1 MLATADDAVRE
12 RPADGVRMAL
22 ITNRLQSIARRMQ
35 NTLFRTGRSG
45 ILNTAHD
52 FSCVVLTRDC
62 RLLAAAESLPL
73 HVMIGPDI
81 IAREILAYH
90 PRLERGDAFLH
101 NSPYHGNS
109 HAADHCIVVPI
120 IDDQGVHRLTVL
132 AKAHQ
137 ADCGNSLP
145 TTYMGHAR
153 DVYEEGA
160 LIFHAVRIQRNYRDI
175 DDIIR
180 MCRLRIRVPEQWWGD
195 YLAALGAA
203 RIGEQSLLALGQDI
217 GWDTLDAYAEDWF
230 DYSEQRM
237 VDAIRRMPSGRV
249 TVKSRHD
256 PFPGV
261 PDGIPVQ
268 VTVEIKSA
276 EALIEVDLR
285 DNPDCQPCGLNLT
298 ESCAKGA
305 AMVAVY
311 NSLVDHTVPAN
322 AGGFRRVRVLLR
334 ENCCVG
340 IPTHPFS
347 CSVATTNLADRVSNS
362 TQRAI
367 AEIADGFGMA
377 ETGPIIP
384 PGGGVI
390 SGVDPRA
397 GGGAF
402 VNQVMLGITG
412 GAGTP
417 VTDGWLLII
426 HVGNAGM
433 CHHDSIEVDELHHPI
448 LVHYRGLVPDSEG
461 AGRFRGAPG
470 IRVEFGPTEACNLDV
485 LYTADGMVSPALGAR
500 GGHAGGLLQAMKRT
514 ASGELMSLPACG
526 GVRLAPGETV
536 VSVASGGGGYGSP
549 LERDPDRVKVDVDEG
564 WITPERARDI
574 YGVTFD
580 SPGTVDIAATRVR
593 RERLASA
600 ATACECDDRP
610 GDHPVGAT
618 ARSQAR
624 PQSA

>member
-1 MLATADDAVRE
+1 MTGDSSARQQV
-12 RPADGVRMAL
+12 DGVRMAL
-22 ITNRLQSIARRMQ
+22 ITNRLQAIARRMQ

-52 FSCVVLTRDC
+52 FSCVVLTSDC
-62 RLLAAAESLPL
+62 RLLVAAESLPL
-73 HVMIGPDI
+73 HVMVGPDI
-81 IAREILAYH
+81 IAREILAHH
-90 PRLERGDAFLH
+90 PRPKRGDAYLH

-109 HAADHCIVVPI
+109 HAADHCTVVPI
-120 IDDQGVHRLTVL
+120 IDDEGVHRLTVL

-160 LIFHAVRIQRNYRDI
+160 LIFHAVRIQESYRDI
-175 DDIIR
+175 DDIVR

-195 YLAALGAA
+195 YLAALSAV
-203 RIGEQSLLALGQDI
+203 RIGEQALLELGADI
-217 GWDTLDAYAEDWF
+217 GWDVLAAYTEDWF
-230 DYSEQRM
+230 DYSERQM
-237 VDAIRRMPSGRV
+237 IEAIRRIPSGQITV
-249 TVKSRHD
+249 TSRHD

-261 PDGIPVQ
+261 PEGIPVSVSVKIDAQ
-268 VTVEIKSA
+268 RA
-276 EALIEVDLR
+276 AIEVDLR

-298 ESCAKGA
+298 ESTAMSA

-311 NSLVDHTVPAN
+311 NSIMDHGVPPN
-322 AGGFRRVRVLLR
+322 AGSFRRVRILLR

-340 IPTHPFS
+340 IPVHPFS
-347 CSVATTNLADRVSNS
+347 CSVATTNLADRVSNA

-367 AEIADGFGMA
+367 AEIAEGFGMA

-390 SGVDPRA
+390 SGNDPRTA
-397 GGGAF
+397 NAAF

-448 LVHYRGLVPDSEG
+448 LVHHRGLVADSEG

-470 IRVEFGPTEACNLDV
+470 IRVEFGPTDGCTLDV

-500 GGHAGGLLQAMKRT
+500 GGEAGSLLTAWKRCH
-514 ASGELMSLPACG
+514 SGDLEPLAPCG
-526 GVRLAPGETV
+526 GVRLKPGEAV
-536 VSVASGGGGYGSP
+536 ISVASGGGGYGSP
-549 LERDPDRVKVDVDEG
+549 LERDPHRVKHDMDEG
-564 WITPERARDI
+564 WITPLRAADV
-574 YGVTFD
+574 YGVAFD
-580 SPGTVDIAATRVR
+580 ATGAIDRKATVAL
-593 RERLASA
+593 RERLTS
-600 ATACECDDRP
+600 TPRRVDRLTI
-610 GDHPVGAT
+610 VG
-618 ARSQAR
+618 SG
-624 PQSA
+624 

>member
-1 MLATADDAVRE
+1 MVHPVENDLPE
-12 RPADGVRMAL
+12 RRSDGVRLAL

-52 FSCVVLTRDC
+52 FSCVVLTCDC
-62 RLLAAAESLPL
+62 RLLVAAESLPL
-73 HVMIGPDI
+73 HIMIGPDI
-81 IAREILAYH
+81 IVRDILNHH
-90 PRLERGDAFLH
+90 PQPKRGDAFLH

-109 HAADHCIVVPI
+109 HAADHCIVVPV
-120 IDDQGVHRLTVL
+120 IDDEGVHRFTVL

-137 ADCGNSLP
+137 ADCGNSMP

-153 DVYEEGA
+153 DLYEEGA
-160 LIFHAVRIQRNYRDI
+160 LIFQAVQIQKDYRDI
-175 DDIIR
+175 GDIIR

-195 YLAALGAA
+195 YLAALGAV
-203 RIGEQSLLALGQDI
+203 RIGERALLDLGRDI
-217 GWDTLDAYAEDWF
+217 GWEAIQAYAEDWF
-230 DYSEQRM
+230 DYSEKRM
-237 VDAIRRMPSGRV
+237 IEAIRRMPSGRAVV
-249 TVKSRHD
+249 TSRHD

-261 PDGIPVQ
+261 PDGIPVR
-268 VTVEIKSA
+268 VAVEVNA
-276 EALIEVDLR
+276 EDALIEVDLR

-311 NSLVDHTVPAN
+311 NSIVDHSVPPN
-322 AGGFRRVRVLLR
+322 AGSFRRVRILVR

-340 IPTHPFS
+340 IPVHPFS

-390 SGVDPRA
+390 SGADPRA
-397 GGGAF
+397 ANAAF
-402 VNQVMLGITG
+402 VNQIMLGITG

-433 CHHDSIEVDELHHPI
+433 CHHDSIEIDELHHPI
-448 LVHYRGLVPDSEG
+448 LVFGRELVPDSEG

-470 IRVEFGPTEACNLDV
+470 IRVEFGPIEGCTLDV
-485 LYTADGMVSPALGAR
+485 LYTADGTVSPALGAC
-500 GGHAGGLLQAMKRT
+500 GGEAGGLLQALKRKG
-514 ASGELMSLPACG
+514 SGELVPLPACG
-526 GVRLAPGETV
+526 GVRLVPGETV
-536 VSVASGGGGYGSP
+536 ISIASGGGGYGSP
-549 LERDPDRVKVDVDEG
+549 LEREPQRVKHDVDEG
-564 WITPERARDI
+564 WITPGRAKAV
-574 YGVTFD
+574 YGVTLD
-580 SPGTVDIAATRVR
+580 AAGNLDINTTLAERQGRRV
-593 RERLASA
+593 
-600 ATACECDDRP
+600 
-610 GDHPVGAT
+610 V
-618 ARSQAR
+618 
-624 PQSA
+624 

>member
-1 MLATADDAVRE
+1 MTGDSSARQQV
-12 RPADGVRMAL
+12 DGVRMAL
-22 ITNRLQSIARRMQ
+22 ITNRLQAIARRMQ

-52 FSCVVLTRDC
+52 FSCVVLTPDC
-62 RLLAAAESLPL
+62 RLLVAAESLPL
-73 HVMIGPDI
+73 HVMVGPDI
-81 IAREILAYH
+81 IAREILAHH
-90 PRLERGDAFLH
+90 PRPKRGDAYLH

-109 HAADHCIVVPI
+109 HAADHCTVVPI
-120 IDDQGVHRLTVL
+120 IDDEGVHRLTVL

-160 LIFHAVRIQRNYRDI
+160 LIFHAVRIQESYRDI
-175 DDIIR
+175 DDIVR

-195 YLAALGAA
+195 YLAALSAV
-203 RIGEQSLLALGQDI
+203 RIGEQALLELGADI
-217 GWDTLDAYAEDWF
+217 GWDVLAAYTEDWF

-237 VDAIRRMPSGRV
+237 SEAIRRMPSGQITV
-249 TVKSRHD
+249 TSRHD

-261 PDGIPVQ
+261 PEGIPVNVSVKIDAQ
-268 VTVEIKSA
+268 RA
-276 EALIEVDLR
+276 AIEVDLR
-285 DNPDCQPCGLNLT
+285 DNPECQPCGLNLT
-298 ESCAKGA
+298 ESTAMGA

-311 NSLVDHTVPAN
+311 NSLMDHRVPPN
-322 AGGFRRVRVLLR
+322 AGSFRRVRILLR

-340 IPTHPFS
+340 IPVHPFS

-367 AEIADGFGMA
+367 AEIAAGYGMA

-390 SGVDPRA
+390 SGNDPRA
-397 GGGAF
+397 ANAAF

-448 LVHYRGLVPDSEG
+448 LVQHRGLVADSEG

-470 IRVEFGPTEACNLDV
+470 IRVEFGPTDGCTLDV
-485 LYTADGMVSPALGAR
+485 LYTADGMVSPARGVR
-500 GGHAGGLLQAMKRT
+500 GGEPGSLLTAWKRRL
-514 ASGELMSLPACG
+514 SGDLEPLAPCG
-526 GVRLAPGETV
+526 GVRLKPGETV
-536 VSVASGGGGYGSP
+536 ISVASGGGGYGSP
-549 LERDPDRVKVDVDEG
+549 LERDPHRVKHDMDEG
-564 WITPERARDI
+564 WITSLRASDV
-574 YGVTFD
+574 YGVAFD
-580 SPGTVDIAATRVR
+580 ATGAIDRKATIAL
-593 RERLASA
+593 RERLTS
-600 ATACECDDRP
+600 TPRRVD
-610 GDHPVGAT
+610 
-618 ARSQAR
+618 
-624 PQSA
+624 

>member
-1 MLATADDAVRE
+1 
-12 RPADGVRMAL
+12 MAL

-62 RLLAAAESLPL
+62 RLLAAAESLPI

-81 IAREILAYH
+81 IAREILTH
-90 PRLERGDAFLH
+90 HSRLERGDAFLH

-109 HAADHCIVVPI
+109 HAADHCIVVPVV
-120 IDDQGVHRLTVL
+120 DDQGVHRLTVL

-153 DVYEEGA
+153 DVYEEAA
-160 LIFHAVRIQRNYRDI
+160 LIFHAVKIQRNYKDI

-203 RIGEQSLLALGQDI
+203 RIGEQSLLTLGHDI
-217 GWDTLDAYAEDWF
+217 GWGTLDAYAEDWF
-230 DYSEQRM
+230 DYSEQKM
-237 VDAIRRMPSGRV
+237 VDAIRRMPSGRI
-249 TVKSRHD
+249 TVQSRHD

-261 PDGIPVQ
+261 PDGIPVR
-268 VTVEIKSA
+268 VTVEVKSD

-311 NSLVDHTVPAN
+311 NSLIDHTVPPN
-322 AGGFRRVRVLLR
+322 AGSFRRVRVLVR

-340 IPTHPFS
+340 IPAHPYS

-433 CHHDSIEVDELHHPI
+433 CHHDSVEVDELHHPI

-470 IRVEFGPTEACNLDV
+470 IRVEFGPIEACTLDV

-500 GGHAGGLLQAMKRT
+500 GGHAGGLLQAIKRM
-514 ASGELMSLPACG
+514 ASGELVLLPACG

-536 VSVASGGGGYGSP
+536 VSIASGGGGYGSP

-564 WITPERARDI
+564 WITLERARDI
-574 YGVTFD
+574 YGVTFG
-580 SPGTVDIAATRVR
+580 SSGNVDVAATRVR
-593 RERLASA
+593 RERLALV
-600 ATACECDDRP
+600 ATSCESDDRP
-610 GDHPVGAT
+610 GGRSVGAA

-624 PQSA
+624 TQSA

>member
-1 MLATADDAVRE
+1 MLQTTDDLPKVRTT
-12 RPADGVRMAL
+12 DGVRMAL

-62 RLLAAAESLPL
+62 RLLAAAESLPI

-81 IAREILAYH
+81 IAGEILAHH
-90 PRLERGDAFLH
+90 PRIERGDAFLH

-109 HAADHCIVVPI
+109 HAADHCIIVPV

-160 LIFHAVRIQRNYRDI
+160 LIFHAVRVQKNYRDI
-175 DDIIR
+175 EDIIR

-203 RIGEQSLLALGQDI
+203 RIGEQSLLELGQDI
-217 GWDTLDAYAEDWF
+217 GWDMLEAYAEDWF
-230 DYSEQRM
+230 DYSEKRM
-237 VDAIRRMPSGRV
+237 VDAIRRMPSGRITV
-249 TVKSRHD
+249 TSRHD

-261 PDGIPVQ
+261 PDGIPVR
-268 VTVEIKSA
+268 VTVEVDAA
-276 EALIEVDLR
+276 EARIEVDLR

-311 NSLVDHTVPAN
+311 NSLIDHMVPPN
-322 AGGFRRVRVLLR
+322 AGSFRRVRVLVR
-334 ENCCVG
+334 DNCCVG
-340 IPTHPFS
+340 IPVHPFS

-367 AEIADGFGMA
+367 AEIAEGFGMA

-397 GGGAF
+397 GNAAF

-448 LVHYRGLVPDSEG
+448 LVHCRELVPDSEG
-461 AGRFRGAPG
+461 AGQFRGAPG
-470 IRVEFGPTEACNLDV
+470 IRVEFGPTEDCTLDV
-485 LYTADGMVSPALGAR
+485 LYTADGTVSPALGTR
-500 GGHAGGLLQAMKRT
+500 GGHAGGLLQALKRT
-514 ASGELMSLPACG
+514 TAGELLPLPACG
-526 GVRLAPGETV
+526 GVRLTPGETV
-536 VSVASGGGGYGSP
+536 ISIASGGGGYGSP
-549 LERDPDRVKVDVDEG
+549 LKRDPERVKHDVEEG
-564 WITPERARDI
+564 WITAERARQL
-574 YGVTFD
+574 YGVAFEAT
-580 SPGTVDIAATRVR
+580 GDIDQAATRNLR
-593 RERLASA
+593 IQHA
-600 ATACECDDRP
+600 A
-610 GDHPVGAT
+610 GGGAG
-618 ARSQAR
+618 S
-624 PQSA
+624 S

>member
-1 MLATADDAVRE
+1 MPRSPRRNPLPEIVAMHLETGTDQGQQR
-12 RPADGVRMAL
+12 ADGVRMAL
-22 ITNRLQSIARRMQ
+22 ITNRLQAIARRMQ

-52 FSCVVLTRDC
+52 FSCVVLTPDC
-62 RLLAAAESLPL
+62 RLLVAAESLPI
-73 HVMIGPDI
+73 HVMFGPDI
-81 IAREILAYH
+81 IAREILTH
-90 PRLERGDAFLH
+90 HSHLKRGDAFLH

-109 HAADHCIVVPI
+109 HAADYCTVVPV
-120 IDDQGVHRLTVL
+120 IDEQGVHRLTVL

-160 LIFHAVRIQRNYRDI
+160 LIFHAVRIQEDYRDI
-175 DDIIR
+175 DDIVR

-195 YLAALGAA
+195 YLAALSAV
-203 RIGEQSLLALGQDI
+203 RIGEQALLELGADI
-217 GWDTLDAYAEDWF
+217 GWEVLEAYAEDWF

-237 VDAIRRMPSGRV
+237 VEAIRRMPSGRITV
-249 TVKSRHD
+249 TSRHD

-261 PDGIPVQ
+261 PDGIPVR
-268 VTVEIKSA
+268 VTVNVDA
-276 EALIEVDLR
+276 EAASIEVDLR

-298 ESCAKGA
+298 ESTAKGA
-305 AMVAVY
+305 AMVAIY
-311 NSLVDHTVPAN
+311 NSLMDHSVPPN
-322 AGGFRRVRVLLR
+322 AGSFRRVRVLLR
-334 ENCCVG
+334 ENWCFG
-340 IPTHPFS
+340 MRMHPFS

-367 AEIADGFGMA
+367 AEIAEGFGMA

-390 SGVDPRA
+390 SGTDPRA

-514 ASGELMSLPACG
+514 ASGDLVSLPACG

-536 VSVASGGGGYGSP
+536 VSIASGGGGYGSP

-564 WITPERARDI
+564 WVTLERACDI

-580 SPGTVDIAATRVR
+580 SSGTVDVAATRAR

-600 ATACECDDRP
+600 ATAGE
-610 GDHPVGAT
+610 
-618 ARSQAR
+618 S
-624 PQSA
+624 